1 MDLVEVKAGNSNRH
15 PWELSRAR
23 CSLKL
28 LDKLNTSG
36 NIADVGAGDIYFAT
50 LVADQVGHDIA
61 AVDIEY
67 KESGRVGKVIK
78 YQNMDQLEP
87 ESLDLVLLM
96 DVIEHIEDVDAFL
109 TELLT
114 KVKPGGYLFVTVPA
128 HQFLFSVHDVF
139 LKHFR
144 RYNKKMMK
152 ETMDKHGLVIEKS
165 FYFYT
170 SLFFAR
176 AIAQMKEKMEK
187 NPSDEGI
194 GNWGFAEDHF
204 VTRFISGVLNLDFD
218 INYLLSKIGIPLPGL
233 SLYALCRKPS

>member
-1 MDLVEVKAGNSNRH
+1 MDLVEVKEGNANRH

-23 CSLKL
+23 CALKL
-28 LDKLNTSG
+28 LDGLNTSG

-50 LVADQVGHDIA
+50 LVADQVGHDVS

-78 YQNMDQLEP
+78 YQNMDQLKP

-96 DVIEHIEDVDAFL
+96 DVIEHIDDVDSFL
-109 TELLT
+109 KELLT
-114 KVKPGGYLFVTVPA
+114 KVKPGGYLFITVPA
-128 HQFLFSVHDVF
+128 HQFLFSVHDIF

-152 ETMDKHGLVIEKS
+152 ETMLPHGLIIEKS

-176 AIAQMKEKMEK
+176 ALAQMKEKMQK
-187 NPSDEGI
+187 NPTDEGA
-194 GNWGFAEDHF
+194 GNWGFKEDHI
-204 VTRFISGVLNLDFD
+204 VTKAITWILNLDFD
-218 INYLLSKIGIPLPGL
+218 VNHTLSKVGIPLPGL